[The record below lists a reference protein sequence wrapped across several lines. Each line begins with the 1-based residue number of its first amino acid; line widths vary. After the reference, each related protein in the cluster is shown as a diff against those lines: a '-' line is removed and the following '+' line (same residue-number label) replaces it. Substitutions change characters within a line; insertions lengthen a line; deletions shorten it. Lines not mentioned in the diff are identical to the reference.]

1 MPARLLH
8 MLMILA
14 TILAF
19 ETAPRDT
26 VLVRLHDVIPD
37 LLTDVRY
44 ATTNNF
50 TGKVLYP
57 SDTLWARKLVAD
69 RLATAQADAKRRG
82 LQLKVY
88 DAYRPLSIQR
98 VMWSI
103 VPDERYVA
111 DPAKGSRHNRGCALD
126 LTLCDSAG
134 NELEMGTGYD
144 EFTERAAATYVDLP
158 EHILNNR
165 KLLRTIMNDAGF
177 DVLPSEWWHFDVRG
191 WEQFAILNE

>member
-1 MPARLLH
+1 
-8 MLMILA
+8 MIILLA
-14 TILAF
+14 TLLAF

-26 VLVRLHDVIPD
+26 ILVRLTDVIPD

-57 SDTLWARKLVAD
+57 SDTLWARQLVVD
-69 RLATAQADAKRRG
+69 RLAIAQAAARSRG
-82 LQLKVY
+82 LQIKVF
-88 DAYRPLSIQR
+88 DAYRPLTIQR
-98 VMWSI
+98 IMWSI
-103 VPDERYVA
+103 MPDERYVA

-126 LTLCDSAG
+126 LTLCDSTG
-134 NELEMGTGYD
+134 TELDMGTGYD
-144 EFTERAAATYVDLP
+144 EFTQRAAATYTDLP
-158 EHILNNR
+158 EHILANR
-165 KLLRTIMNDAGF
+165 RLLLTIMNDAGF

>member
-1 MPARLLH
+1 
-8 MLMILA
+8 MLIL
-14 TILAF
+14 
-19 ETAPRDT
+19 
-26 VLVRLHDVIPD
+26 LHDVIPD

-50 TGKVLYP
+50 TGQVLYP
-57 SDTLWARKLVAD
+57 SDTLWARKIVVD
-69 RLATAQADAKRRG
+69 RLAAAQADAKRRG

-88 DAYRPLSIQR
+88 DAYRPLSIQKI
-98 VMWSI
+98 MWSI

-126 LTLCDSAG
+126 LTLCDSSG
-134 NELEMGTGYD
+134 NELDMGTGYD
-144 EFTERAAATYVDLP
+144 EFTERSAATYVDLP

-165 KLLRTIMNDAGF
+165 RLLLTIMNEAGF